1 MELEDMKTRHEP
13 IIAASM
19 AVVIGLS
26 LFAAGCAGPSTRT
39 AGKTAEQADM
49 AKFEEVTP
57 QRECYRLQRS
67 VRQHSLYR
75 KRMDCTSPDLQR
87 K

>member
-1 MELEDMKTRHEP
+1 MQTLHKP
-13 IIAASM
+13 IIAAST

-26 LFAAGCAGPSTRT
+26 LLAAGCAGPSTRT

-57 QRECYRLQRS
+57 ERECYRLRRS
-67 VRQHSLYR
+67 VREHSLYR
-75 KRMDCTSPDLQR
+75 KRMDCTSSE
-87 K
+87 

>member
-1 MELEDMKTRHEP
+1 ELEDMKTLHKP
-13 IIAASM
+13 IIAAST
-19 AVVIGLS
+19 AAAIGVS
-26 LFAAGCAGPSTRT
+26 LLAAGCAGPATRT

-57 QRECYRLQRS
+57 LRECYRLQRS

-75 KRMDCTSPDLQR
+75 KRMDCTSPDLER

>member
-1 MELEDMKTRHEP
+1 MKTRHEP

-26 LFAAGCAGPSTRT
+26 LLAAGCAGPFTGT
-39 AGKTAEQADM
+39 AGKNAEQADM

>member
-1 MELEDMKTRHEP
+1 MELEEMKTLHKP
-13 IIAASM
+13 IIAAST
-19 AVVIGLS
+19 AAVIGLS
-26 LFAAGCAGPSTRT
+26 LLAASCAGS

-57 QRECYRLQRS
+57 QKECYRLQRS